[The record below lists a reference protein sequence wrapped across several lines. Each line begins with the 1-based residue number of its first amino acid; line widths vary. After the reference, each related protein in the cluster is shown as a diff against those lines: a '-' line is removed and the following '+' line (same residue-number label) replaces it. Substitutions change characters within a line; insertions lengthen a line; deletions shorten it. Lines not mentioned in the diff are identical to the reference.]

1 LIGTGATIAVGLGE
15 VAGLGLV
22 EVLGLG
28 LGEVVELG
36 LGEVLGLA
44 TGGKV
49 VSAALAV
56 LSGAV
61 KVTKIV
67 ATKPKATAVASRA
80 MMMGGLGG
88 EAISNEYLIC

>member
-1 LIGTGATIAVGLGE
+1 MIGTGATTAVGLGE
-15 VAGLGLV
+15 AV
-22 EVLGLG
+22 GLG
-28 LGEVVELG
+28 LGEGVGLSEVV
-36 LGEVLGLA
+36 GLA
-44 TGGKV
+44 IGGKV

-80 MMMGGLGG
+80 MMMRGLGG

>member
-1 LIGTGATIAVGLGE
+1 MIGTGVTTAVGLGE
-15 VAGLGLV
+15 AVGLGLGEAV
-22 EVLGLG
+22 GLG
-28 LGEVVELG
+28 LGEVV
-36 LGEVLGLA
+36 GLA
-44 TGGKV
+44 IGGKV

-80 MMMGGLGG
+80 MMMRGLGG

>member
-1 LIGTGATIAVGLGE
+1 
-15 VAGLGLV
+15 
-22 EVLGLG
+22 
-28 LGEVVELG
+28 
-36 LGEVLGLA
+36 
-44 TGGKV
+44 V

>member
-1 LIGTGATIAVGLGE
+1 MGTAGTAVLGLGEAVVLGLGDVVGLGE
-15 VAGLGLV
+15 GI
-22 EVLGLG
+22 G
-28 LGEVVELG
+28 LGEVV
-36 LGEVLGLA
+36 GLA

-80 MMMGGLGG
+80 MMMRGLGG

>member
-15 VAGLGLV
+15 VVGLGLG

-28 LGEVVELG
+28 LGEVV
-36 LGEVLGLA
+36 GLA

>member
-1 LIGTGATIAVGLGE
+1 MIGAGATVGLT
-15 VAGLGLV
+15 LG

-28 LGEVVELG
+28 EAVGTGLGEVV
-36 LGEVLGLA
+36 VLA

>member
-1 LIGTGATIAVGLGE
+1 MGT
-15 VAGLGLV
+15 AGTA
-22 EVLGLG
+22 VLGLG
-28 LGEVVELG
+28 EAVVLGLGEAVVLGEVV
-36 LGEVLGLA
+36 GLA

-80 MMMGGLGG
+80 MMMRGLGG